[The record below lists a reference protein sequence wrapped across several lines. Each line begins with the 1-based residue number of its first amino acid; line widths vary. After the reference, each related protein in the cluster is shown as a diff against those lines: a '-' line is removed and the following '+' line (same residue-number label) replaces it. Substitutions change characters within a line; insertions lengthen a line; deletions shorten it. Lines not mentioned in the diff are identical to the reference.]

1 MSDCDPE
8 LCADCNALSRASG
21 SKWCLICWMERMTA
35 LIRRILEP
43 PAGEGTVRWSR
54 ASLVHH
60 PAIVELGDG
69 IFEDAID
76 MLVGDDDVIEDAR
89 GTLTLGGT
97 EERERVGWLVLRI
110 VANPVRPVQGRP
122 LPTLWDRAS
131 LRRHP
136 ELKDVPRDGLDDM
149 IERLIMLGCM
159 TRGRD
164 GRLLLVEVPEM
175 PLGMHLFMPPPPPV
189 DEEEAP

>member
-1 MSDCDPE
+1 MSTPDPGLCVDCK
-8 LCADCNALSRASG
+8 ALSRASG
-21 SKWCLICWMERMTA
+21 SMGCLICWMERMTV
-35 LIRRILEP
+35 LIRRILAT
-43 PAGEGTVRWSR
+43 PAEGGTVRWSR

-69 IFEDAID
+69 VFEDAID

-89 GTLTLGGT
+89 GTLALGRT
-97 EERERVGWLVLRI
+97 EERERLGWLVLRT
-110 VANPVRPVQGRP
+110 VATPVRPVQGRP

-136 ELKDVPRDGLDDM
+136 ELKDVPRDDLDDM
-149 IERLIMLGCM
+149 IERLIMLDCM

-164 GRLLLVEVPEM
+164 GRFLLLEVPEM
-175 PLGMHLFMPPPPPV
+175 PLGMHLFLPPPLPE
-189 DEEEAP
+189 DEEEVP